1 VTFKLTLH
9 PRSLSPIFYE
19 HGHPSG
25 RIVLDDGPGPN
36 DGLEDEQSNTVPR
49 RRKKMNR
56 LMPGE
61 EFDEQLQCGTMFLF
75 GLVSQKRI
83 KGNHLTCPCGGNN
96 GTVAKQNLTWTVIS

>member
-1 VTFKLTLH
+1 
-9 PRSLSPIFYE
+9 
-19 HGHPSG
+19 
-25 RIVLDDGPGPN
+25 
-36 DGLEDEQSNTVPR
+36 
-49 RRKKMNR
+49 MNR